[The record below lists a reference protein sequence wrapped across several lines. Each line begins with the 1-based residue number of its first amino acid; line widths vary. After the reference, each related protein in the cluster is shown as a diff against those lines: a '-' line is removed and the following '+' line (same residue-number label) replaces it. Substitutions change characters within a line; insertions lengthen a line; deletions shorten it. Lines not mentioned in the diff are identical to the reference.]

1 MENST
6 NQQNNAAQ
14 GYKDPIIQKLIDALE
29 ESGPTILKGK
39 YRHGDILVPA
49 KSELPLCTIA
59 RDRTRISQAS
69 DLEDDNDMPLV
80 ITVLYDYT
88 SDLTNDFDVQAGL
101 TSLWEI
107 MEKRNAQN
115 YGIEPGTIA
124 WVLRN
129 KQQLGNKLWLAV
141 GPNQV
146 LDIDYGLGV
155 ERRGPGIFSV
165 ESVVRISARVHSPR
179 PGVPIV

>member
-1 MENST
+1 MEN
-6 NQQNNAAQ
+6 NNNQ
-14 GYKDPIIQKLIDALE
+14 GYKDPIITKLIEALNAN
-29 ESGPTILKGK
+29 GPEVLKGK
-39 YRHGDILVPA
+39 YYQGDVLVPA
-49 KSELPLCTIA
+49 KQDLPLCTIS
-59 RDRTRISQAS
+59 RDRTRITQAS

-80 ITVLYDYT
+80 LTVLYDYT
-88 SDLTNDFDVQAGL
+88 RDLTNDFDVQAGL

-107 MEKRNAQN
+107 MEARSETN
-115 YGIEPGTIA
+115 YAVKEGTIA

-129 KQQLGNKLWLAV
+129 KQQLDNKLWLAV

-146 LDIDYGLGV
+146 VDIDYGIGV

-165 ESVVRISARVHSPR
+165 EAVARVSARVHSPR